1 MTQIGDTI
9 TVSYEEAKE
18 LRKQGWR
25 PRNDVVVMMYVGKPE
40 PTQRPGR
47 HIDPS
52 TLSHDRKAVN
62 SRNFRAREKAKKWNA
77 AEHAF
82 VARKLAEAAL

>member
-1 MTQIGDTI
+1 MEIGDTI
-9 TVSYEEAKE
+9 TVSYEESRT

-25 PRNDVVVMMYVGKPE
+25 PRNDVVVMTYVGKPE
-40 PTQRPGR
+40 PTQPRPGR
-47 HIDPS
+47 YIDPS
-52 TLSHDRKAVN
+52 TLSQDRKATN
-62 SRNFRAREKAKKWNA
+62 SRNYRSREKAKKWNA